1 MIFVNSLVALIS
13 HGFRFT
19 RMFPDAN
26 RFIIVSRRH
35 RICFAFLLVYSL
47 FNIIFLYSMSCFS
60 RAYEIFTGLRR
71 RMATAR
77 LGVMRP
83 PRSCA
88 LIFLCAFSMATA
100 PTNATAHR
108 RAGTVKS
115 TPPPEDKGNYT
126 AKYYDKNIYFNIY
139 EGRNSTPRRRTL
151 WEIISKFSTSEML
164 SSVSRRNGVGQK
176 SVPALARSDLAPRG
190 DDGIG
195 KQNKTGVSARVH
207 SDSPLQKN
215 GSYMAITVP
224 VRVRSGSV
232 EWK

>member
-164 SSVSRRNGVGQK
+164 SLK
-176 SVPALARSDLAPRG
+176 
-190 DDGIG
+190 
-195 KQNKTGVSARVH
+195 RV
-207 SDSPLQKN
+207 K
-215 GSYMAITVP
+215 AFVP
-224 VRVRSGSV
+224 VDDNPTTTLEDIADILNYAVCDDNSCGCTIETQAR
-232 EWK
+232 